1 MKIKV
6 HFSTDFMGNVIG
18 SPVKDSYREQYAE
31 HMQQFRPNDDG
42 TVFFQEHEIS
52 ELSGI
57 IPQRKIRE
65 LHGGYSVVCLVDSWD
80 YGAMLGYDASMVK
93 LQ

>member
-42 TVFFQEHEIS
+42 TVFFHEYEIN

-57 IPQRKIRE
+57 IPRRKIRE
-65 LHGGYSVVCLVDSWD
+65 LQEGYSVTCLVDNED
-80 YGAMLGYDASMVK
+80 YGHMLGYDAYLVK
-93 LQ
+93 LK